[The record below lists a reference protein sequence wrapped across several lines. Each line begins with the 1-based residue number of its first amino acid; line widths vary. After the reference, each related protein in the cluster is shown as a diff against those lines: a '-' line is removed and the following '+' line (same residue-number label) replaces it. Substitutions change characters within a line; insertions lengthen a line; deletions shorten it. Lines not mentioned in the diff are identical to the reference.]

1 MLNELRDRFTD
12 ERSKLEKEEMTLHHA
27 HQSLMQEHLG
37 ETHKF
42 EKTHKITLLLSSE
55 IQTTTLL
62 SPNEM
67 KEMDYW
73 VFQPGV

>member
-1 MLNELRDRFTD
+1 MLNELRDKFTD

-42 EKTHKITLLLSSE
+42 EKSH
-55 IQTTTLL
+55 
-62 SPNEM
+62 
-67 KEMDYW
+67 
-73 VFQPGV
+73 FC

>member
-1 MLNELRDRFTD
+1 MLNELRDKFTD